1 MRGVDRHTLSGHA
14 DHRGML
20 HVLEQDAPLPFA
32 IARVFWIQACPSG
45 ASRASHAVTAQ
56 QALVAI
62 AGTVTVDL
70 DNGCERLQM
79 TLTAADDLLVIQSG
93 VWVRLHDFST
103 DAVVMVAS
111 SLRFAD
117 VRYFDAPQPSLI
129 GPPLTRGAA

>member
-1 MRGVDRHTLSGHA
+1 MRGVERHNLSGHA

-20 HVLEQDAPLPFA
+20 HVLEQDGPLPFA
-32 IARVFWIQACPSG
+32 IARVFWIQGCPPG

-70 DNGCERLQM
+70 DNGNERLQ
-79 TLTAADDLLVIQSG
+79 TRLAAAADLLVVQAG

-111 SLRFAD
+111 SQRFAD

-129 GPPLTRGAA
+129 ELPLARGAA

>member
-1 MRGVDRHTLSGHA
+1 MRGVERHTLSGHA

-20 HVLEQDAPLPFA
+20 HVLEQDGPLPFA
-32 IARVFWIQACPSG
+32 IARVFWIQGCPPG

-62 AGTVTVDL
+62 TGTVTVDL
-70 DNGCERLQM
+70 DNGNERLQ
-79 TLTAADDLLVIQSG
+79 TRLAAADDLLVVQAG

-111 SLRFAD
+111 SQRFAN

-129 GPPLTRGAA
+129 EPTLARGAA